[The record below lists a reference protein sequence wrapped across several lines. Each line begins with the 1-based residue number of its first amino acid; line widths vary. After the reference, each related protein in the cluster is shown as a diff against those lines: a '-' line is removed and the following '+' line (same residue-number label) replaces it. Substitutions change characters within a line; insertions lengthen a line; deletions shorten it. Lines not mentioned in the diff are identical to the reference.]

1 MWFIHVVIQ
10 YYYPNFFS
18 CFSDCIN
25 NPAAFFCINEISE
38 FIVQNAHEIQ
48 HANHIDSPGY

>member
-1 MWFIHVVIQ
+1 MIHTCDTILLSK
-10 YYYPNFFS
+10 FFFL